1 MRVARHKRFFLVH
14 KARRRLCTAA
24 IAATAFESW
33 ARRSG
38 LQIYHFCFAQDNSS
52 YTVVLGKTKV
62 VPFRYQIE
70 DDNQLESML
79 LRAEAITNGELYGFE
94 KTACL

>member
-1 MRVARHKRFFLVH
+1 MESMVEKECVTHCGYPVL
-14 KARRRLCTAA
+14 LL
-24 IAATAFESW
+24 SW
-33 ARRSG
+33 AKQKS
-38 LQIYHFCFAQDNSS
+38 
-52 YTVVLGKTKV
+52 
-62 VPFRYQIE
+62 FRFGTSQIE